1 MPTFGDNPFD
11 DGLDFVG
18 CPPQPTRLELPKI
31 PENFKGECKLICWGR
46 CMPFPDG
53 ERMMTVVIDDFEPD
67 PRECGVYNGEVHFI
81 DAVTG
86 DEWYKGERLK
96 FYYTRN
102 YIHTWESMYGER
114 QKSIAFRFVVKGDI
128 ERVSDD
134 IPEVN
139 GLEWPGLI
147 LCTKKSD
154 KVDSYDKIFVY
165 GGLDILF
172 DVEREKINGFM
183 LGLGH
188 NDGWYTHHPECSKR
202 PIDWHGPGDYIGHYC
217 DRGWLFVSPGK
228 NFVFDPDIKPPTGR
242 FFEEAL
248 REIGKE
254 CYTEDAIRD
263 GAFDFTHKQCINFY
277 QELRGVTECK
287 TSFKSTEFCQ
297 GLVHSGRRVPWI
309 TFFSMGYWMDRYEK
323 PEQILHLAEGNIKVD
338 NEKYEEKY
346 GKELY
351 FYGFATQNYR
361 EDIKLVDLA
370 SNKDIIG
377 EPVDTNLLLYLY
389 NASGARERNPKLK
402 RFIPVDLKL
411 SAKLLRAEI
420 EATKDKELCPFLQE
434 RVGVKSI
441 KK

>member
-18 CPPQPTRLELPKI
+18 CPPQPTKLELPKF
-31 PENFKGECKLICWGR
+31 PEDFERECKLICWGR
-46 CMPFPDG
+46 CKPFPDG

-67 PRECGVYNGEVHFI
+67 HRGCGVYNGEVRFK
-81 DAVTG
+81 DVATG
-86 DEWYKGERLK
+86 AEWYKGELK

-102 YIHTWESMYGER
+102 YRHTGESLYGER

-147 LCTKKSD
+147 LCTKTSD

-172 DVEREKINGFM
+172 DVEREKMNGFM
-183 LGLGH
+183 LAIGH
-188 NDGWYTHHPECSKR
+188 NDGWYTHHPKCSKR
-202 PIDWHGPGDYIGHYC
+202 PIDWHGYGDYIGHYC
-217 DRGWLFVSPGK
+217 DRGWLFVSPGR
-228 NFVFDPDIKPPTGR
+228 NFVFEPDILPPTGR

-248 REIGKE
+248 REIGKA

-263 GAFDFTHKQCINFY
+263 GAFDFTHKQCIDFY

-287 TSFKSTEFCQ
+287 TRFESSEFCQ
-297 GLVHSGRRVPWI
+297 GLVYSGKRVPWI
-309 TFFSMGYWMDRYEK
+309 TFFSMGYWRDRYEK

-361 EDIKLVDLA
+361 EDLKLVDLA

-389 NASGARERNPKLK
+389 NAGVIKRNPKLK

-420 EATKDKELCPFLQE
+420 EATKDKEVCPFLQE
-434 RVGVKSI
+434 QGEK
-441 KK
+441 

>member
-18 CPPQPTRLELPKI
+18 CPPQHTRLELPKI

-67 PRECGVYNGEVHFI
+67 PRACGVYNGEVHFI

-86 DEWYKGERLK
+86 EEWYKGERLK

-102 YIHTWESMYGER
+102 YIYTGESVYGER

-154 KVDSYDKIFVY
+154 EVNSYDKIFVY

-188 NDGWYTHHPECSKR
+188 NDGWYTHHPECSER
-202 PIDWHGPGDYIGHYC
+202 PIDWHGHGDYIGHYC
-217 DRGWLFVSPGK
+217 DRGWLFVSPGE
-228 NFVFDPDIKPPTGR
+228 NFVFDPDIRPPMGR

-254 CYTEDAIRD
+254 CYTEEAIRY
-263 GAFDFTHKQCINFY
+263 GAFDLEHKQCIHSY
-277 QELRGVTECK
+277 QKLKGETECN
-287 TSFKSTEFCQ
+287 TSFNSAKFCQ
-297 GLVHSGRRVPWI
+297 GLVYTGEKVPWI
-309 TFFSMGYWMDRYEK
+309 TFFSMGYWRDRYEK
-323 PEQILHLAEGNIKVD
+323 TEQILHLVEGNIKVD

-361 EDIKLVDLA
+361 EELKLVDLA

-377 EPVDTNLLLYLY
+377 APVDTNLLLYLY
-389 NASGARERNPKLK
+389 NAGVLKRNPKLK
-402 RFIPVDLKL
+402 RLIPVDLKL
-411 SAKLLRAEI
+411 SAKLLRSEI
-420 EATKDKELCPFLQE
+420 EATKDKEVCQFLQE
-434 RVGVKSI
+434 SGEK
-441 KK
+441 